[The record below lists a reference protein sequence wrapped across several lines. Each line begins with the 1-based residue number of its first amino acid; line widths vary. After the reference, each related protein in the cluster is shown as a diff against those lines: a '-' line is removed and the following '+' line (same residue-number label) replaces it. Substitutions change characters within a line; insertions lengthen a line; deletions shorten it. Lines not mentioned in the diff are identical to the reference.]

1 MEQASDMSHSTAQ
14 ATFDIAIVGGGLVG
28 ASLALALAGTG
39 LSLVVIEAQS
49 PESESQPSFDD
60 RTTALGNGSRRVFE
74 ALGIWSKLAEE
85 AAPIRR
91 IHVSD
96 AGRFGF
102 ARVEAQQLQLDALGY
117 VVSNRVLGREL
128 WAALRATPA
137 VTLRMPAQVRQVQL
151 AAAGATL
158 EVQDADGVSMLQARL
173 VVAADGAQ
181 SLVRRV
187 AGIGAQRNDYAQTAI
202 VTTLRTD
209 QPLDGTA
216 HERFTTQGP
225 MALLPLRSTH
235 QGNWHGL
242 VWAAA
247 PDEAVKLLALDDAQ
261 FMQQWQ
267 QAFGWRA
274 GAALQLG
281 RRASYPLSLQQ
292 ADATVATRA
301 VLLGNA
307 SQALHPVAGQ
317 GFNLGLR
324 DAAELAEVLAEAV
337 AEGLDPGSAQVLAR
351 FEAQRGADR
360 QGVVRFTDAL
370 VRVFSDTRPGV
381 AALRDLGLL
390 AFDLLPVA
398 KQALSRVSLGFGTQ
412 TPRLTRGQALR

>member
-1 MEQASDMSHSTAQ
+1 
-14 ATFDIAIVGGGLVG
+14 
-28 ASLALALAGTG
+28 
-39 LSLVVIEAQS
+39 
-49 PESESQPSFDD
+49 
-60 RTTALGNGSRRVFE
+60 
-74 ALGIWSKLAEE
+74 
-85 AAPIRR
+85 
-91 IHVSD
+91 
-96 AGRFGF
+96 
-102 ARVEAQQLQLDALGY
+102 
-117 VVSNRVLGREL
+117 
-128 WAALRATPA
+128 
-137 VTLRMPAQVRQVQL
+137 
-151 AAAGATL
+151 
-158 EVQDADGVSMLQARL
+158 
-173 VVAADGAQ
+173 
-181 SLVRRV
+181 V

-225 MALLPLRSTH
+225 MALLPLRSTR

-247 PDEAVKLLALDDAQ
+247 PDEAIKLLALDDAQ

-390 AFDLLPVA
+390 EMKGAGSRTYYVPGVKFVSQSMVDGAAGVAGAFATDIVA
-398 KQALSRVSLGFGTQ
+398 GSPLSTRTIPPAAQLALTGEPFR
-412 TPRLTRGQALR
+412 